1 MSQELSRM
9 VKNAREEN
17 ARRGGWVRIFPT
29 AETWPNYGSM
39 LEFSSPNNQILHEH
53 LFPDAARKT
62 SFRPPTLRNAE
73 RKPKDANKPVTTN
86 PKMSSME
93 LRKRSQ
99 SAGPGREKLLSDDKI
114 KRDQESEC
122 GEEPESIGTVTETQS
137 REFKSLAPKVC
148 FF

>member
-1 MSQELSRM
+1 M
-9 VKNAREEN
+9 
-17 ARRGGWVRIFPT
+17 
-29 AETWPNYGSM
+29 
-39 LEFSSPNNQILHEH
+39 
-53 LFPDAARKT
+53 FPDAARKT

-137 REFKSLAPKVC
+137 REFKSLAPNPEVI
-148 FF
+148 